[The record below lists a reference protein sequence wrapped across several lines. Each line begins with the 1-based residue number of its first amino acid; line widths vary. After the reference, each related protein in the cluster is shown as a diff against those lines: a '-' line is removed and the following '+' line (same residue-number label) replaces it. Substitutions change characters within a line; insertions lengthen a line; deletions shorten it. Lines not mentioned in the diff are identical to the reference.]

1 MLLQKSWLND
11 LQKSSGIKSSTS
23 IIGSASILQINI
35 LIKILHFITIG
46 SIPLGS
52 HSLGCGLV
60 TNVESKHKNF
70 RLYLQTINLILFHF
84 FKK

>member
-23 IIGSASILQINI
+23 ILGSASILQINI

-52 HSLGCGLV
+52 HSFGCGLV
-60 TNVESKHKNF
+60 ANAESKHKILDF
-70 RLYLQTINLILFHF
+70 TYINLD
-84 FKK
+84 